1 MIFVSVLIMMKFV
14 VLFYCR
20 PAAAAIDDKWFEPP
34 FVEEDDKELLIH
46 NDDRRHLTINI
57 ELSKVASGRTMSFV
71 GGASFLSSPFSA
83 PRNNN

>member
-1 MIFVSVLIMMKFV
+1 MIFVSVLIVMKFV
-14 VLFYCR
+14 GLVYCR

-34 FVEEDDKELLIH
+34 FVEELPMH